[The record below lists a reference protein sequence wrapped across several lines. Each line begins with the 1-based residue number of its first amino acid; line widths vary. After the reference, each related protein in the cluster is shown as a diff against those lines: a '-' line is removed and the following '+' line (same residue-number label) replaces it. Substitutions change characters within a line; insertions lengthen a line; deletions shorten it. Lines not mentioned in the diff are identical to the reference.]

1 MEVEEIPL
9 KLGTGTVSCTRCG
22 RVVTLSFF
30 TNFSLPTSTGKSADI
45 VSGLPKPARVET
57 GILIQQESFSVW
69 YAHVDTDGVLRAE
82 RKSPS
87 GGGFAWYVGHFC
99 YIADDAG

>member
-30 TNFSLPTSTGKSADI
+30 TNFTLPAASGQIKD
-45 VSGLPKPARVET
+45 VLSGLPKPARTES

-87 GGGFAWYVGHFC
+87 GGGFSWYVGHFC
-99 YIADDAG
+99 CIAADGA